1 MWKGAYLMKEDYIK
15 EIIEKLKDCDDIV
28 MLDLIYQL
36 LQKCQQTR

>member
-1 MWKGAYLMKEDYIK
+1 MKEDYIK

-36 LQKCQQTR
+36 LQKCQQV

>member
-1 MWKGAYLMKEDYIK
+1 MKEDYIK
-15 EIIEKLKDCDDIV
+15 EIIEMLKDCDDIV